1 MPLSSLLQ
9 RKIGGQPVLAGYSA
23 NSPAQFEDE
32 RSSPIQWGIISNY
45 DDYGVSAGCSAN
57 SPAKFEDE

>member
-1 MPLSSLLQ
+1 M
-9 RKIGGQPVLAGYSA
+9 GQPVLAGCSA

-45 DDYGVSAGCSAN
+45 DDYGVSAGRSAN